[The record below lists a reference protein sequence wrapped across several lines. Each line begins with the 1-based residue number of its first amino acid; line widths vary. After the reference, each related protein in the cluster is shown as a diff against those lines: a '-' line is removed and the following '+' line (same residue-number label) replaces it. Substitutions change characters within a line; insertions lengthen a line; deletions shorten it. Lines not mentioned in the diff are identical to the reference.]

1 MFSDYE
7 VNDPIRSRIFRKG
20 TIFFKNTTRMKNKI
34 HITNKF
40 CIFRFVRIGKNS
52 YLCRVF
58 VTFAKT
64 DISFITRKKV

>member
-1 MFSDYE
+1 
-7 VNDPIRSRIFRKG
+7 
-20 TIFFKNTTRMKNKI
+20 MKNKI
-34 HITNKF
+34 HATHKF
-40 CIFRFVRIGKNS
+40 CIFRFVCIVKKS